1 MNDYHNL
8 YLECVILLLLDV
20 FKKFVKNRLKNYGL
34 CASHNLSALVLT
46 WDEMLNMV
54 ENELEL
60 VSDADLCLL
69 FENGIRGRVSYIS
82 KRYSKAKIKYLKLYD
97 P

>member
-1 MNDYHNL
+1 
-8 YLECVILLLLDV
+8 
-20 FKKFVKNRLKNYGL
+20 
-34 CASHNLSALVLT
+34 
-46 WDEMLNMV
+46 MLNMV